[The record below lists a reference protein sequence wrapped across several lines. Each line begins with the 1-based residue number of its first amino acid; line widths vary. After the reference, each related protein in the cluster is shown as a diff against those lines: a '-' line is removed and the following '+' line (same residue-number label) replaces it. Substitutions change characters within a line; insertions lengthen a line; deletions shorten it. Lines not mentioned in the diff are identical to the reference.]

1 VLNILFFAPE
11 EEKHVSSSKKMKK
24 GRAKKVIQQ
33 WTEEDMKNAIHHFNT
48 TLGTSI
54 RETAGAQLLNISAQ
68 KA

>member
-1 VLNILFFAPE
+1 MLFIIL
-11 EEKHVSSSKKMKK
+11 
-24 GRAKKVIQQ
+24 
-33 WTEEDMKNAIHHFNT
+33 NAIHHFNT